1 MVFNNLV
8 GMARRWGGGRGRK
21 FVCVTGWRVRGG
33 EKNPNE
39 SPFET
44 GVELCGRFI
53 CVVKV
58 WTLWGV
64 FDGVLS

>member
-1 MVFNNLV
+1 
-8 GMARRWGGGRGRK
+8 MARRWGEGRGRK

-33 EKNPNE
+33 KKKTQNE

-44 GVELCGRFI
+44 GVELCGRLV

-58 WTLWGV
+58 WTWGV